1 MSYAMLKL
9 TISANSSRIGAHITY
24 DNSTIPVQR
33 RRQGAQSGLRRVCRW
48 SKGSNAEFLVSRRE
62 LHDQAT
68 NPTWRPSS
76 GSHQSQ
82 HPGLTR
88 NQSTRVHQK
97 QGGVL
102 ANSQVFP
109 ESLAATRA
117 QESWFSTNH
126 LFKDFITRFLSAKDE
141 KAHSS
146 WAAAALLIFVSI
158 SRALSAMKVFR

>member
-1 MSYAMLKL
+1 MA
-9 TISANSSRIGAHITY
+9 Y
-24 DNSTIPVQR
+24 DNSTIPG
-33 RRQGAQSGLRRVCRW
+33 RQQHQEAQSGLRRVCRW
-48 SKGSNAEFLVSRRE
+48 SKGLNAEFLVSRRGF
-62 LHDQAT
+62 HYQAT
-68 NPTWRPSS
+68 NPTWQLSS
-76 GSHQSQ
+76 GSHQNQ
-82 HPGLTR
+82 HPGLTQ
-88 NQSTRVHQK
+88 NQSTRVHRK

-158 SRALSAMKVFR
+158 SRALSAMKVFRWIPVAGS